1 MPGPLALAVSPL
13 IALSRDPQ
21 LLAAVRMVTVPGR
34 EVRTAGSEVDLSA
47 ALVADHAGVLL
58 IDGAAI
64 VSPIATLTQSLRA
77 QFPDL
82 VLIVAGGHDEEG
94 ELAAQIS
101 AGTVYRFLHKPV
113 SEQRV
118 RLFVEAAW
126 RRYEQDDPLR
136 QIATATLPAWP
147 AQHGRRVA
155 FAWFVLAAV
164 VTAAAPLV
172 WMTLREAPSAPSGA
186 TPARAAPLTTVRDT
200 TLTPRRAPAPERAPG
215 TPLAPQSHAQP
226 ATTAVSPAPTAA
238 TAVLATPAA
247 LAPTP
252 TTAEPTSTAAAP
264 TLSAAEPT
272 PTATAPTP
280 IDAAPTV
287 MAVAGTLATPVT
299 PQPPEDN
306 ARFYIES
313 ARSVAPADPAVLKTD
328 QDLSARLEDS
338 AHQALAAKD
347 PTQADHWAAAA
358 ADAGADPARVAALHD
373 EAAHLRKAADA
384 ADVAAEDEA
393 RQAGSVVSENTLART
408 YYVAPE
414 FPILARQRSI
424 QGWVDLEFLVDAD
437 GAVSNIAVIGAQP
450 VGIFEQAA
458 LDAVR
463 HWRYRPVMR
472 DGHGV
477 NQRARVRV
485 RFAMQP

>member
-64 VSPIATLTQSLRA
+64 VSPIATLTQRLRA

-172 WMTLREAPSAPSGA
+172 WMTLREAPSAPSGT

-252 TTAEPTSTAAAP
+252 TTAEPT
-264 TLSAAEPT
+264 

-280 IDAAPTV
+280 IGAAPTV
-287 MAVAGTLATPVT
+287 MAVAGTPVT

-313 ARSVAPADPAVLKTD
+313 ARSVAPADPAVLKTG

-347 PTQADHWAAAA
+347 PTQADHWAAA
-358 ADAGADPARVAALHD
+358 DAGADPARVAALHD
-373 EAAHLRKAADA
+373 EAAHLRNAADAADA